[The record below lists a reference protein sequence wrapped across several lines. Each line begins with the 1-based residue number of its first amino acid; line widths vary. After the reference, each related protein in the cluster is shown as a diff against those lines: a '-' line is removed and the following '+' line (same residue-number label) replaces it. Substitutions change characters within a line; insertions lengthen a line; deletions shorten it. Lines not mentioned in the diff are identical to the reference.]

1 MPYDSRHRPGMRTS
15 VTVDPLSLVAD
26 IDEKVRR
33 LDPEATPLQAIGKVI
48 GRGKKPHSHKVQST
62 EIHAFDHWDFC
73 SSVTMGVDVDS
84 AYSRFALM
92 TLDQSSRPLTN
103 DVMYY
108 APQDKMTILSTGQT
122 VMVVAT
128 PRAALQV
135 NGSDITFSDTNM
147 TGNTTSRTA
156 DGTVL
161 VMNVEPAPLLDFTT
175 SDVVFT
181 GRTIKESQD
190 IEAESHQTDILYD
203 YNYVEHKEAVIIFTE
218 DQKKWIKTRGT
229 MGDFNLQQEETIRNF
244 KKSVD
249 YNAVWSERE
258 ADFTDPTRPMRHMRG
273 LFHAI
278 QTNVAYYDPNTV
290 TDFEMLLVNFLHEQ
304 AYRYNPSGTRKK
316 MGYAGGRFLINFND
330 YFREFRRTT
339 DLKLDGGVK
348 LGLDTYEIPGGFSLT
363 MVRNETLRQDTDAEN
378 WLFVLDPVQAEWAIV
393 KDYES
398 RLYSNNNERDVKYM
412 IEWQGT
418 IRWHLEQSHALLR
431 T

>member
-1 MPYDSRHRPGMRTS
+1 MAYSSRHRPGTRTS

-33 LDPEATPLQAIGKVI
+33 LDPEAAPFQAIAKVI
-48 GRGKKPHSHKVQST
+48 GRGKKPHSHKVQATQLHS
-62 EIHAFDHWDFC
+62 FDHWDFC
-73 SSVTMGVDVDS
+73 SSVTMGVTVD
-84 AYSRFALM
+84 ANLSRFALM

-108 APQDKMTILSTGQT
+108 APQDKFTILETGQS
-122 VMVVAT
+122 VMVVST

-135 NGSDITFSDTNM
+135 NGADATFDTGL
-147 TGNTTSRTA
+147 TGNTASRTS

-161 VMNVEPAPLLDFTT
+161 VMNVEAAPLLDFTT
-175 SDVVFT
+175 SDVIYT

-203 YNYVEHKEAVIIFTE
+203 YNFVEHKEAVLIFTE
-218 DQKKWIKTRGT
+218 DQKKWIKTTGK
-229 MGDFNLQQEETIRNF
+229 MGDFNLHQEETIRNF

-249 YNAVWSERE
+249 YNAFWSERSV
-258 ADFTDPTRPMRHMRG
+258 DFTDPMRPLRHMRG

-278 QTNVAYYDPNTV
+278 QTNVSYYVPAAV
-290 TDFEMLLVNFLHEQ
+290 TDFEMLMVNFLHEQ
-304 AYRYNPSGTRKK
+304 AYRYNPSGQKK
-316 MGYAGGRFLINFND
+316 KLGFAGGRFLINFND
-330 YFREFRRTT
+330 FFREYRRTGSLEL
-339 DLKLDGGVK
+339 DGKVKLD
-348 LGLDTYEIPGGFSLT
+348 LDTYVIPGGYALT

-378 WLFVLDPVQAEWAIV
+378 WLFVVDPVQAEWAVV

-398 RLYSNNNERDVKYM
+398 RLWSAPHERDVKYM